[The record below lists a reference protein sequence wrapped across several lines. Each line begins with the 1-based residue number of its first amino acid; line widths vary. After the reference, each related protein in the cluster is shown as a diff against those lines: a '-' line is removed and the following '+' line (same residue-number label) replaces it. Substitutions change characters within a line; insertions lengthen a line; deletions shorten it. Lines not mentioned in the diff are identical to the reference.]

1 VWKDHEGS
9 SNVTEYTDI
18 LVERQ
23 DGVVTITLNRPDRL
37 NAMTWHSWDEFMDAL
52 RKASEDDDSKAV
64 VITGAG
70 RGFCSGSDLM
80 AAAEQRESP
89 PPQPT
94 RAWKLH
100 SGYLAPQEV
109 VRCNKPIIA
118 AVNGTTAGAGFGMAL
133 ACDIRIAS
141 EAARFSAIFV
151 RRGLSPD
158 FGCSFFLPRI
168 VGLSRALE
176 LMYTG
181 EMIDAQEALR
191 LGLVSRLTPPD
202 QLLPTAMELAS
213 RIAAG
218 PSLAIEAT
226 KRLVYRTIEPEMEDH
241 LRLEE
246 YWSRL
251 LCQPSQDAV
260 EGVRS
265 FLEKRDARF
274 QGR

>member
-1 VWKDHEGS
+1 M
-9 SNVTEYTDI
+9 EYRDI

-23 DGVVTITLNRPDRL
+23 EGVVTITLNRPERL
-37 NAMTWHSWDEFMDAL
+37 NAMSWHSVDEIVDAL
-52 RKASEDDDSKAV
+52 RQASEDDDSKA
-64 VITGAG
+64 IILTGAG
-70 RGFCSGSDLM
+70 RGFCSGSDLT
-80 AAAEQRESP
+80 AAAEQREAP
-89 PPQPT
+89 PPEPT
-94 RAWKLH
+94 RAKKVH

-109 VRCNKPIIA
+109 VACNKPVIA
-118 AVNGTTAGAGFGMAL
+118 AINGTTAGAGLGLAL

-191 LGLVSRLTPPD
+191 LGLVSRLVPPD
-202 QLLPTAMELAS
+202 QLLPVAAELAE
-213 RIAAG
+213 RIARG

-226 KRLVYRTIEPEMEDH
+226 KRLTYRSLEREMEDH

-251 LCQPSQDAV
+251 LCQPSGDAV

-265 FLEKRDARF
+265 FLEKREAQFR
-274 QGR
+274 GR

>member
-1 VWKDHEGS
+1 M
-9 SNVTEYTDI
+9 EYRNM

-37 NAMTWHSWDEFMDAL
+37 NAMTWESWDELMDAL
-52 RKASEDDDSKAV
+52 RQASEDDDARAV
-64 VITGAG
+64 IITGAG
-70 RGFCSGSDLM
+70 RGFCAGSDLV
-80 AAAEQRESP
+80 ASTSPAEA
-89 PPQPT
+89 PQKEVSRT
-94 RAWKLH
+94 GWLY
-100 SGYLAPQEV
+100 SGYQATREV
-109 VRCNKPIIA
+109 VACQKPTIA
-118 AVNGTTAGAGFGMAL
+118 AINGTTAGAGFSLAL

-141 EAARFSAIFV
+141 ETARLGTIFA

-168 VGLSRALE
+168 VGLSQALE

-181 EMIDAQEALR
+181 EMFDAQEALR

-202 QLLPTAMELAS
+202 QLLPVATELAR

-226 KRLVYRTIEPEMEDH
+226 KRLAYRGLLDALEDH

-251 LCQPSQDAV
+251 CQASEDAR
-260 EGVRS
+260 EGVLS
-265 FLEKRDARF
+265 FLEKREPHFR
-274 QGR
+274 GR